1 MDLYI
6 MRHADAVERSASDSA
21 RALTEHGMRQADRMG
36 KLIASSV
43 PGVLSIIA
51 SPYLRAQ
58 QTAEQVAAAVGNQ
71 AKITT
76 DERLAPGLTM
86 DDGSALVHEHGGE
99 SALLLVGHAPDVALL
114 VAHFLGADPASI
126 AMRKSAIACLQTE
139 RAGRGCATL
148 HWLLHPGL
156 LG

>member
-6 MRHADAVERSASDSA
+6 MRHADAVDRAASDSA

-36 KLIASSV
+36 RLIESSV
-43 PGVLSIIA
+43 AGNLSIIA

-58 QTAEQVAAAVGNQ
+58 QTAGQIAAAVGSQ

-86 DDGSALVHEHGGE
+86 DDGSALVHEHGNA
-99 SALLLVGHAPDVALL
+99 SSLLLVGHAPDVALL
-114 VAHFLGADPASI
+114 VAHFLGADAASI
-126 AMRKSAIACLQTE
+126 AMRKSAVARLEAE
-139 RAGRGCATL
+139 RAGRGSAIL

-156 LG
+156 LE